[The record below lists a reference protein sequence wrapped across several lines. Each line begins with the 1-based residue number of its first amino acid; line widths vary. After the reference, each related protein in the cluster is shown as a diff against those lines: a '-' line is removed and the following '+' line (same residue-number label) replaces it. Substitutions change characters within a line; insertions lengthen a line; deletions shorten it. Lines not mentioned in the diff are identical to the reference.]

1 MMRKLVLKILD
12 RKTMYSFVLFIFFLF
27 GSVSSNTAQM
37 LSVNKS
43 DVDQEKV
50 RNFEFFL
57 NSAKSASSEYVLD
70 LEKLDISEAKSA
82 YDNLSFEEK
91 DFATEFPFLDS
102 WVVNQLIKLQSQ
114 NNRVK
119 VSFIYNIPPEKQ
131 SMDSEVWRK
140 MRQTKKLNV
149 VLDGVN
155 VEPETLKTYTE
166 KDFAF
171 FEIVQIK
178 KGGLFRKAMYDITL
192 TSNEKYHRD
201 FVLARKELH
210 TISAKYANGEEMI
223 IPYFMIERTLIS
235 DQGGRLVPNYPVNY
249 LSIILEEI
257 NKQDFKS
264 LLEKSERLDN
274 APGLWIYYNK
284 SDEENFKL
292 FVKY

>member
-1 MMRKLVLKILD
+1 MRKLVLKIID
-12 RKTMYSFVLFIFFLF
+12 RKIMYSFVLFVFFLF

-37 LSVNKS
+37 LSGNKS

-50 RNFEFFL
+50 GNFESFL
-57 NSAKSASSEYVLD
+57 YAAKSTSSEYVLE
-70 LEKLDISEAKSA
+70 LEKLEISEAKSA

-102 WVVNQLIKLQSQ
+102 WVVDQLIKLQSQ

-119 VSFIYNIPPEKQ
+119 VSFIYSIPPEKQ
-131 SMDSEVWRK
+131 SMDPEVWRK
-140 MRQTKKLNV
+140 LGRAKNLNV
-149 VLDGVN
+149 VLDGVK
-155 VEPETLKTYTE
+155 VEKEVLNSYSP
-166 KDFAF
+166 KDFAL
-171 FEIVQIK
+171 FEVIQTK
-178 KGGLFRKAMYDITL
+178 KGGLFSKATYDVTF
-192 TSNEKYHRD
+192 TTNEKYHND

-257 NKQDFKS
+257 DNQDFNS

-274 APGLWIYYNK
+274 IPGMWIYYNK
-284 SDEENFKL
+284 ADGEKFKL

>member
-91 DFATEFPFLDS
+91 YFATEFPFLDS
-102 WVVNQLIKLQSQ
+102 WVVDQLIKLQGKH
-114 NNRVK
+114 NGVK
-119 VSFIYNIPPEKQ
+119 VSFLYKTPPEKQ
-131 SMDSEVWRK
+131 LMELELWEK
-140 MRQTKKLNV
+140 LRQTKKLNV
-149 VLDGVN
+149 VLDGVK
-155 VEPETLKTYTE
+155 VESEILNNYTK

-171 FEIVQIK
+171 FDVVQTQ
-178 KGGLFRKAMYDITL
+178 KGGLFRKAMYDVTL